1 MTDEEYVE
9 SALKKIGKYK
19 IGTLFCFEDIFSQD
33 EWKEIKKHGQA
44 SLRFARKLEE
54 KGIVKRTDKFII
66 SSHKNSV
73 RVYEKIK

>member
-33 EWKEIKKHGQA
+33 EWEEIKKHGQA
-44 SLRFARKLEE
+44 SLRFAERVENE
-54 KGIVKRTDKFII
+54 GIAKRLDNFVV

-73 RVYEKIK
+73 RVYEKL